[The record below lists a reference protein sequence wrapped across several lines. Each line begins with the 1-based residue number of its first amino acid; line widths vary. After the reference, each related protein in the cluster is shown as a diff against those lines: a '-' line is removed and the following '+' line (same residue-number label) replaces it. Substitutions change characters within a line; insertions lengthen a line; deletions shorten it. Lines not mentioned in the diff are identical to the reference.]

1 MTGARTRSFQKS
13 ARLSPWLFLVVVACS
28 GRQTVLA
35 QSSTPIPAG
44 VVQTIVPH
52 SAYGGGWITRL
63 FVANLTNSANTVTIN
78 RIDQSGNVVHSTT
91 TTLAAA
97 GTLEMAD
104 PESNRTLPLTINW
117 FAIGSQSAVTASVLF
132 DFQGAAAPA
141 PTNFNT
147 ALGALASAPVT
158 SFTALARVTTPG
170 GDLGLALAN
179 LNSTANTLTIKLFDQ
194 GGNLAAQDSIT
205 LGPFAQTAFD
215 LTQDAAFKNILQNT
229 TEFDGTLE
237 VTASDSTKP
246 VAALVV
252 GANQNQLFSL
262 PVTPGAAK

>member
-1 MTGARTRSFQKS
+1 MDKS
-13 ARLSPWLFLVVVACS
+13 VLLPALLLLATMLGSDSPPI
-28 GRQTVLA
+28 LA
-35 QSSTPIPAG
+35 QSTSPIPAANL
-44 VVQTIVPH
+44 QTIVPH

-63 FVANLTNSANTVTIN
+63 IVANLTNSPNTVTIN

-91 TTLAAA
+91 STLAAG

-117 FAIGSQSAVTASVLF
+117 FAIGSQGAVTASVLF
-132 DFQGAAAPA
+132 DFQGAAAPSPA
-141 PTNFNT
+141 NFNT

-158 SFTALARVTTPG
+158 SFTALARVTSPG

-179 LNSTANTLTIKLFDQ
+179 LNNTSTTLTIKLNNQ
-194 GGNLAAQDSIT
+194 GGGVAAQDTVT

-215 LTQDAAFKNILQNT
+215 LTQDPAFKSILQNVS
-229 TEFDGTLE
+229 EFDGTLE
-237 VTASDSTKP
+237 VTTSDPTKP

-252 GANQNQLFSL
+252 GANLNQLFSL
-262 PVTPGAAK
+262 PVTPGLPK

>member
-1 MTGARTRSFQKS
+1 MLLVGAIICIG
-13 ARLSPWLFLVVVACS
+13 SP
-28 GRQTVLA
+28 TVSA
-35 QSSTPIPAG
+35 QSGSPIPAAN
-44 VVQTIVPH
+44 VQTIVPH

-63 FVANLTNSANTVTIN
+63 FVANLTNSPNAVTIN
-78 RIDQSGNVVHSTT
+78 RLDQSGNIVKTTT

-97 GTLEMAD
+97 GTLEIAD

-117 FAIGSQSAVTASVLF
+117 FAIGSQGAVTASVLF
-132 DFQGAAAPA
+132 DFQGVAAPA

-147 ALGALASAPVT
+147 ALGNLASAPVT

-179 LNSTANTLTIKLFDQ
+179 LNNTSITLTIKLFDQ
-194 GGNLAAQDSIT
+194 SGNLAAQDSLA

-215 LTQDAAFKNILQNT
+215 LTQDAPFKNILQGTN
-229 TEFDGTLE
+229 EFDGTLE
-237 VTASDSTKP
+237 VTTSDAAKP

-252 GANQNQLFSL
+252 GANLNQLFSL
-262 PVTPGAAK
+262 PVTPGTSK